1 MRMNSNDHIYE
12 LHTDATMEQLL
23 AVNEKYTPKECYD
36 YWVKNIHPNHKEYV
50 LESIQKMLQNPR
62 AVQIE
67 FAWIHPTLGEVMVRF
82 SGKHVKQ
89 SDGMHI
95 LEGYYR
101 IISDVNKA

>member
-1 MRMNSNDHIYE
+1 MRINSEDHIYE

-23 AVNEKYTPKECYD
+23 AVNQKCAPKECYD
-36 YWVKNIHPNHKEYV
+36 YWVRNIHPDYRDYV
-50 LESIQKMLQNPR
+50 LDSIQQLLQNPK

-67 FAWIHPTLGEVMVRF
+67 FPWIHPTFGEVMVRF

-89 SDGMHI
+89 SGGMRV